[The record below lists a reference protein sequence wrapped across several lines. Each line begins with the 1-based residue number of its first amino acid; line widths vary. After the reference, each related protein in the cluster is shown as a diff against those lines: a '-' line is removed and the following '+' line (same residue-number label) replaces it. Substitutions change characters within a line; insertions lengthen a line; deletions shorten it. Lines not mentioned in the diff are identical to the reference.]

1 VQLVS
6 EKRRACDLL
15 AADGAHPTG
24 NARSLYRYEYRQWRR
39 AVLLSYCARAS
50 EGELCARRKG
60 VQKWQWQARGCAK
73 TVRTRRVR
81 MSDRELGSDEKV
93 SERSAS
99 VYV

>member
-6 EKRRACDLL
+6 EKRRACVLL

-24 NARSLYRYEYRQWRR
+24 NARSLYGYEYRQWRR

-50 EGELCARRKG
+50 EGERWARRKG
-60 VQKWQWQARGCAK
+60 VHEWQARGCAE

-81 MSDRELGSDEKV
+81 MSVRELGSDEKV
-93 SERSAS
+93 SKRSAS